1 MVNKRVHKELLR
13 LLDDMLY
20 WQTLNLAGENPMI
33 FSTDEEEDAK
43 ALDEIV
49 EAIHKVMAMYEV
61 PRAVA

>member
-1 MVNKRVHKELLR
+1 MVNKKVHKELLR

-33 FSTDEEEDAK
+33 FSTDEEEDRK

-61 PRAVA
+61 PREVA

>member
-1 MVNKRVHKELLR
+1 VVNKRVHKELLR

-61 PRAVA
+61 PREVA

>member
-1 MVNKRVHKELLR
+1 MVNKKVHKELLR
-13 LLDDMLY
+13 LLDDMVY

-61 PRAVA
+61 PREVA

>member
-1 MVNKRVHKELLR
+1 MVNKKVHKELLR
-13 LLDDMLY
+13 LLDDMVY

-33 FSTDEEEDAK
+33 FSTDEKEDRK

-49 EAIHKVMAMYEV
+49 EAIHKVMAIYEV

>member
-1 MVNKRVHKELLR
+1 MVNKKVHKELLR
-13 LLDDMLY
+13 LLDDMVY

-33 FSTDEEEDAK
+33 FSTDEEEDRK

-61 PRAVA
+61 PNAVA

>member
-61 PRAVA
+61 PREVA

>member
-1 MVNKRVHKELLR
+1 VVNKRVHKELLR

-33 FSTDEEEDAK
+33 FFTDEEEDAK

-61 PRAVA
+61 PREVA

>member
-1 MVNKRVHKELLR
+1 MVNKKVHKELLR
-13 LLDDMLY
+13 LLDDMVY

-33 FSTDEEEDAK
+33 FSTDEEEDRK

-61 PRAVA
+61 PDAVA